1 MLDRSGS
8 CAIVILVVDDLC
20 YSINVGDSRSIM
32 SCSGGRYLVSLSED
46 HKPGQPSVKL
56 NNCNY
61 L

>member
-32 SCSGGRYLVSLSED
+32 SCSGGRYLVSFSED
-46 HKPGQPSVKL
+46 HKPGQPSE
-56 NNCNY
+56 
-61 L
+61 